1 MGVSSHDLFGSAGDA
16 DVAVPGSYGIPPQG
30 VRLPPGT
37 RLGPV
42 RLQVAHLDRSRAF
55 YEGVLGLHVTRID
68 ADRMMLT
75 AHGSDDALIVLHER
89 QGARPAPRRGR
100 LGLFHVAILL
110 PYRAALGRF
119 VQQLAD
125 IGVRAG
131 AGDHLVSEAFYLQ
144 DPDNLGIEVYADRPR
159 SSWRRVGRELQ
170 MATDPVD
177 VDDLVRAAEGRR
189 WEGMPSGTVIGH
201 VHLHVGDLATAA
213 GFYGEGLGF
222 DRMAWSYPGALFLA
236 ADGYHHHVGLNTWA
250 GPGAQPPGED
260 EAQLLEWSVV
270 LPEAAQVA
278 AVAANLAGRGYGA
291 NVAGARSADATEH
304 AVGGDARPIV
314 VRDPWGTRVRI
325 LSAATANGR
334 RSATAR

>member
-16 DVAVPGSYGIPPQG
+16 DAAIPGSYGIPPQG
-30 VRLPPGT
+30 FQLPPGT

-42 RLQVAHLDRSRAF
+42 HLQVADLDRSRAF
-55 YEGVLGLHVTRID
+55 YEGVLGLRVSRGD
-68 ADRMMLT
+68 ADRLTLT

-89 QGARPAPRRGR
+89 QGARPVPRRGR

-110 PYRAALGRF
+110 PDRAALGRF

-125 IGVRAG
+125 IGAHAG

-159 SSWRRVGRELQ
+159 SRWRRVDRELQ

-177 VDDLVRAAEGRR
+177 VGDLVRAAEGST

-213 GFYGEGLGF
+213 EFYAEGLGF
-222 DRMAWSYPGALFLA
+222 DRMAWSYPGALFVA

-250 GPGAQPPGED
+250 GPGAQPPGEED
-260 EAQLLEWSVV
+260 AQLLEWSVV

-278 AVAANLAGRGYGA
+278 AVEANLASRGYGA
-291 NVAGARSADATEH
+291 NVASDGAVVARDDATGN

-325 LSAATANGR
+325 LSA
-334 RSATAR
+334 